1 MQATSLVC
9 TDTETIGKNTVYE
22 GRKDLIRLDG
32 AEALWKLDR
41 MKKKCNLYGN
51 SEDPHHF
58 ISLDKKW
65 P

>member
-9 TDTETIGKNTVYE
+9 TDTETIGINTVYE

-41 MKKKCNLYGN
+41 MEKKV
-51 SEDPHHF
+51 
-58 ISLDKKW
+58 
-65 P
+65 